1 MEKLKNKMVKKKPV
15 DFYLEIIKTLS
26 YNQINNLILM
36 LEENKKMKIGEKE
49 LKIEETFKK

>member
-1 MEKLKNKMVKKKPV
+1 MVKKKPV

-26 YNQINNLILM
+26 YNQINKLILM

>member
-1 MEKLKNKMVKKKPV
+1 MTKKKPI

-26 YNQINNLILM
+26 YNQINKLILM
-36 LEENKKMKIGEKE
+36 LEENKKLKK